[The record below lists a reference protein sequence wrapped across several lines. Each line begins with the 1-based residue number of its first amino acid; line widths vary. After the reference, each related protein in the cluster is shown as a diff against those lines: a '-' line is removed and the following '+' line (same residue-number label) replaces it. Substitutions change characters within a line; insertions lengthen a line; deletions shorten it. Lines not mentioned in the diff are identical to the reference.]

1 MATFNVKDFG
11 AKGNGSSD
19 DTLAIQKAIDAAAA
33 AGGGQV
39 YLPGG
44 TYMVSATTGSCLA
57 LKSNVSLV
65 GQGMGVS
72 TLKLANDLPSAVT
85 GILTADGTHDVGA
98 SKLTLDGNLQHNT
111 GYVSG
116 WLNGSGT
123 KVKIDSVEAM
133 NAAGN
138 GFDLQGTN
146 GLVQVELSNSVA
158 HDNDYGVRAYA
169 TTASLLHDNV
179 AYANRTGFNVGG
191 DVQVVD
197 NDAYRNTDFGIFVQ
211 STGTTIKGGE
221 VYGNGDD
228 GIHTAFARQFKITG
242 VDIHDNKGS
251 GIYIES
257 SVNGDVFS
265 NTIHNNSLGSPVAE
279 IEVYGVA
286 KVSTSS
292 KSHDI
297 RVTGNII
304 TGSEQSTYGIR
315 ESNAVFDNSY
325 THNVI
330 SHTQTG
336 AVAAL
341 ASSEVSDNTDS
352 IYTYGT
358 RSNDTLNGD
367 ITQDVIYGGAGNDT
381 LNGKGNND
389 TLIGGTGV
397 DKLTGGEGND
407 IFRFDT
413 VSESYRTATKSYADV
428 ITDFDVAHD
437 KIDVAGAGIG
447 FTGLGNGH
455 NHTLVL
461 AYNEAKNVTYL
472 KNLDADV
479 LGQRFELALN
489 GNFLHTFTNAN
500 LQSVIQGTDGSD
512 KLLGTSAAETLL
524 GGAGR
529 DTLNGGA
536 GDDRLDGGAGGDT
549 LTGGAGA
556 DTFVYGNFRNSQRY
570 DNDGTAQRDTITD
583 FNGNEN
589 DVIDVSATGFLGLGN
604 GHNGTLK
611 VVVNAAGTLTA
622 LKSLDASDRDGAH
635 FELLLQGNHV
645 ADLTPAH
652 LIFKDFDGN
661 KVVSSSPL
669 LSTEVS
675 HTEATAIT
683 LVGGVVEHGN
693 EHLG

>member
-11 AKGNGSSD
+11 AKGNGSSN

-39 YLPGG
+39 YLPEG

-57 LKSNVSLV
+57 LKSNVALV

-72 TLKLANDLPSAVT
+72 TLKLANDVPSAVT
-85 GILTADGTHDVGA
+85 GILTANGTHDVGA
-98 SKLTLDGNLQHNT
+98 SQLTLDGNLQHNT
-111 GYVSG
+111 GYLSG

-123 KVKIDSVEAM
+123 NVRIDSVEAK

-158 HDNDYGVRAYA
+158 HDNGEGVRAYA
-169 TTASLLHDNV
+169 LTASLLHNNV
-179 AYANRTGFNVGG
+179 AYANGIGFNVGG

-197 NDAYRNTDFGIFVQ
+197 NDAYRNTDTGIFVQ
-211 STGTTIKGGE
+211 GTGTTVKGGE

-228 GIHTAFARQFKITG
+228 GVHAVFATQFNITG

-251 GIYIES
+251 GIYIAS

-279 IEVYGVA
+279 LQVYGVA
-286 KVSTSS
+286 KVNTFSE
-292 KSHDI
+292 SHDI

-315 ESNAVFDNSY
+315 ENNAVFDNSY

-336 AVAAL
+336 AIAAL
-341 ASSEVSDNTDS
+341 PSSEVSDNTDS

-358 RSNDTLNGD
+358 RSNDKLNGD
-367 ITQDVIYGGAGNDT
+367 ITQDVIFGGSGNDT

-437 KIDVAGAGIG
+437 KIDVAGGGIG

-461 AYNEAKNVTYL
+461 AYNEAKDVTYL

-479 LGQRFELALN
+479 LGERFELTLN

-512 KLLGTSAAETLL
+512 KLIGTNAAQTLL
-524 GGAGR
+524 GGAGK

-611 VVVNAAGTLTA
+611 VVLNAAGTQTA

-652 LIFKDFDGN
+652 LIFKDFDGS

-669 LSTEVS
+669 LSAEAS

-683 LVGGVVEHGN
+683 LTGVAEHGN
-693 EHLG
+693 EHLA

>member
-1 MATFNVKDFG
+1 MAKFNVKDFG

-39 YLPGG
+39 YLPEG

-85 GILTADGTHDVGA
+85 GILTANGTHDVGA

-111 GYVSG
+111 GYFSG

-123 KVKIDSVEAM
+123 NVRIDSVEAK

-138 GFDLQGTN
+138 GFDLQGTD

-169 TTASLLHDNV
+169 MTASLLHDNV

-197 NDAYRNTDFGIFVQ
+197 NDAYSNTDFGIFVQ
-211 STGTTIKGGE
+211 STGTTVKGGE

-251 GIYIES
+251 GIYIAS

-279 IEVYGVA
+279 IQVYGVT

-292 KSHDI
+292 ESHDI

-325 THNVI
+325 MHNVI
-330 SHTQTG
+330 SHIQTG
-336 AVAAL
+336 AIAAL

-358 RSNDTLNGD
+358 RSNDKLNGD
-367 ITQDVIYGGAGNDT
+367 ITQDVVYGGAGNDT

-413 VSESYRTATKSYADV
+413 VGESYRTATKSYADV

-455 NHTLVL
+455 NHTLLL
-461 AYNEAKNVTYL
+461 AYNEAKDVTYL

-512 KLLGTSAAETLL
+512 KLMGTS
-524 GGAGR
+524 
-529 DTLNGGA
+529 
-536 GDDRLDGGAGGDT
+536 
-549 LTGGAGA
+549 
-556 DTFVYGNFRNSQRY
+556 
-570 DNDGTAQRDTITD
+570 RDTITD

-604 GHNGTLK
+604 GHNDEPWRIQS
-611 VVVNAAGTLTA
+611 AGKWCAQELRIETWICQETA
-622 LKSLDASDRDGAH
+622 LYERKHGLSDVGRLMIVVTVSCGSNSVIH
-635 FELLLQGNHV
+635 ERQLSTPKRLLTSRSRSAARGGRGRSS
-645 ADLTPAH
+645 TPA
-652 LIFKDFDGN
+652 LTQRNSGLLRRRIRLGN
-661 KVVSSSPL
+661 
-669 LSTEVS
+669 
-675 HTEATAIT
+675 T
-683 LVGGVVEHGN
+683 LRCKRLKGVRSAS
-693 EHLG
+693 L